1 MESQRQTKY
10 GKLIQKDLA
19 EIFQKDATYFFKT
32 SLGTITHVS
41 MSPDLGLARIY
52 ISILPIS
59 KAGMIFTH
67 LNEIKSEIRNKLGR
81 KIGSRVRIIPEL
93 ALFHDDTEEKASKI
107 DNLID
112 NLNIP
117 PAKEE

>member
-1 MESQRQTKY
+1 MESQRQIKY
-10 GKLIQKDLA
+10 GKQIQKDLA
-19 EIFQKDATYFFKT
+19 EIFQRDAVYFFKT

-41 MSPDLGLARIY
+41 MSADLGLARVF

-59 KAGMIFTH
+59 EAEAIFTH
-67 LNEIKSEIRNKLGR
+67 LNEIKSEIRNKLGQ
-81 KIGSRVRIIPEL
+81 KIGKSVRIIPEL
-93 ALFHDDTEEKASKI
+93 VFFHDDTEEEASKI